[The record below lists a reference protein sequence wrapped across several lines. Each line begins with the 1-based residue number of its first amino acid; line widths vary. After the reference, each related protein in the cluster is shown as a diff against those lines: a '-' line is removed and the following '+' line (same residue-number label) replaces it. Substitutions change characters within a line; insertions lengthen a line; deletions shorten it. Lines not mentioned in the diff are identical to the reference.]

1 MVYIDSKGG
10 DMPKKS
16 THILRYVALELTKL
30 ERQLTEKELEE
41 MEGIRMELQLS
52 HEEILAEGKKA
63 LAE

>member
-10 DMPKKS
+10 DMPEKR

-30 ERQLTEKELEE
+30 ERQLTGKENEE
-41 MEGIRMELQLS
+41 MEEIRMELQLS

-63 LAE
+63 LVE